1 MSQHPI
7 RTLSSRSVYQNKWLT
22 LREDKIQR
30 QSGRD
35 GLYTVVEKPDFA
47 IIIPVHEGMVTMVEQ
62 FRYPIGERQLEF
74 PQGAWEE
81 KPDARPEDLAAGELK
96 EETGLV
102 AGTLTHVAFQYLAY
116 GFCNQGYHIFVANE
130 LTQHAREPDQEEED
144 LIVHQVAVDE
154 LERMILDGSVKD
166 ATTCNA
172 FGQARLRGL
181 I

>member
-1 MSQHPI
+1 MADHVI
-7 RTLSSRSVYQNKWLT
+7 TTESSRTVYSNKWLT
-22 LREDKIQR
+22 LREDKIR
-30 QSGRD
+30 RPSGQQ

-47 IIIPVHEGMVTMVEQ
+47 VIIPVEDGMVTMVEQ

-74 PQGAWEE
+74 PQGAWEAH
-81 KPDARPEDLAAGELK
+81 PNALPEELAAGELK

-116 GFCNQGYHIFVANE
+116 GFCEQGYHIFMATN
-130 LTQHAREPDQEEED
+130 LRQRRREPDAEEED
-144 LIVHQVAVDE
+144 LIVHKVSVE
-154 LERMILDGSVKD
+154 NLEQWIKDGIIKD

>member
-1 MSQHPI
+1 MTQPAI
-7 RTLSSRSVYQNKWLT
+7 TTVSSRTVYKNKWLT
-22 LREDKIQR
+22 LREDKIKR
-30 QSGRD
+30 QSGQP
-35 GLYTVVEKPDFA
+35 GLYSVVEKPDFA
-47 IIIPVHEGMVTMVEQ
+47 VIIPIQDGVVTMVEQ

-81 KPDARPEDLAAGELK
+81 RPDTPSEVLAAGELK

-102 AGTLTHVAFQYLAY
+102 AGSMIHVAFQYLAY
-116 GFCNQGYHIFVANE
+116 GFCDQGYHIFLATE
-130 LTQHAREPDQEEED
+130 LEQYDREPDAEEED
-144 LIVHQVAVDE
+144 LVVHQIPLDKLEAMLVDGT
-154 LERMILDGSVKD
+154 IKD